1 MADLIQQ
8 QPAVTNSARPW
19 HAAPVEEALQALATG
34 HDGLDEQEASRR
46 LAEHGL
52 NRLPVAKRRS
62 ALRRFLAQFD
72 NLLIY
77 VLLASAAITLALGHG
92 TDAAVIAAVVLINA
106 AIGFVQ
112 EGRAERALSAIRG
125 MLAPHASVMRG
136 GHRLT
141 VEAETL
147 VPGDLVLLDPGD
159 RVPADLRFL
168 RTRNLRIE
176 EAALTGE
183 SVPVDKSPAPVGAE
197 APLGD
202 RSSVAFS
209 GTLVAAGRGA
219 GVVVATG
226 ADTEIGRVSALVGAV
241 ETLRTPLLRQMD
253 GFARRL
259 TFVVLGLSAAIFA
272 FALLARG
279 YAAEDAFLV
288 VVGVAVAA
296 IPEGLPAVMT
306 IALAIG
312 VRRMAARN
320 AIVRRLPAVETLGS
334 VSIICTD
341 KTGTLT
347 RNEMTVAAAVT
358 SVATFAVSGEGYDP
372 SGAVQHG
379 EEEIDPGEHPVLR
392 ELARAALLCN
402 DAALRRSD
410 AGWVVDGDPMEGALV
425 AFANKAGFDTQTL
438 RPQLPRNDEIPFDAQ
453 HRFMATLHHD
463 HAGGAFLCLKG
474 APERVLAMCDR
485 QRGEVGD
492 EPFDAA
498 AWRERV
504 EALAALGR
512 RVLAV
517 ATKPM
522 PPETRELAFAEVERG
537 LTLLGLLGLIDP
549 PREEAVAAVRDCQAA
564 GIRVKM
570 ITGDH
575 AATAGAIARQLGIEN
590 PHAVAT
596 GAELDGLDDAAL
608 RRAARDTDV
617 FARTAPEHKLR
628 LVEALQADGAVL
640 AMTGDGV
647 NDAPALKRA
656 DIGVAMGR
664 KGTEAAK
671 EAAEMVLADDN
682 FASIVAAVR
691 EGRTVYDNVK
701 KVIAWTL
708 PTNGGEALTIIGA
721 ILIGLTLPI
730 TAVQILWI
738 NMVTAVA
745 LGLTLAFE
753 PSERGAMHRPPRAT
767 DEPLLSGFVI
777 WRIIFVSILFVIGTF
792 GMFFWAESRGRS
804 LEEARTLVVNT
815 IVMMEIFYLFSVR
828 FQHGPSLTWSG
839 VLGTPAVLIG
849 VGLVV
854 LLQFAFTYAPP
865 LQALFDTR
873 PVGLLDG
880 VAVVGAGVML
890 LAVLEFEK
898 LIRRIVNS

>member
-1 MADLIQQ
+1 MTDLIQQ

-19 HAAPVEEALQALATG
+19 HAVPVEEALQVLATG
-34 HDGLDEQEASRR
+34 DDGLDGQEASRR
-46 LAEHGL
+46 LAGHGR
-52 NRLPVAKRRS
+52 NRLPVAKPRG
-62 ALRRFLAQFD
+62 AFRRFLAQFD

-92 TDAAVIAAVVLINA
+92 TDAAVIAAVVLLNA

-159 RVPADLRFL
+159 RVPADLRLL

-272 FALLARG
+272 FAVLARG

-288 VVGVAVAA
+288 VVGIAVAA

-372 SGAVQHG
+372 SGADATWRGGDRSGQA
-379 EEEIDPGEHPVLR
+379 PACWASWR
-392 ELARAALLCN
+392 ARRCSATTPRCAE
-402 DAALRRSD
+402 ATA
-410 AGWVVDGDPMEGALV
+410 AGWWTATRWRAPWSPSRTRWGS
-425 AFANKAGFDTQTL
+425 TR
-438 RPQLPRNDEIPFDAQ
+438 RPCAHSCRERDEIPFDAQ

-485 QRGEVGD
+485 QRGPAGD
-492 EPFDAA
+492 EP
-498 AWRERV
+498 
-504 EALAALGR
+504 L
-512 RVLAV
+512 
-517 ATKPM
+517 
-522 PPETRELAFAEVERG
+522 
-537 LTLLGLLGLIDP
+537 DP
-549 PREEAVAAVRDCQAA
+549 VV
-564 GIRVKM
+564 V
-570 ITGDH
+570 
-575 AATAGAIARQLGIEN
+575 AGAGGGAGGAR
-590 PHAVAT
+590 AT
-596 GAELDGLDDAAL
+596 GARGRHQADAAGNA
-608 RRAARDTDV
+608 RRSPSPT
-617 FARTAPEHKLR
+617 PK
-628 LVEALQADGAVL
+628 AV
-640 AMTGDGV
+640 
-647 NDAPALKRA
+647 
-656 DIGVAMGR
+656 
-664 KGTEAAK
+664 
-671 EAAEMVLADDN
+671 
-682 FASIVAAVR
+682 
-691 EGRTVYDNVK
+691 
-701 KVIAWTL
+701 
-708 PTNGGEALTIIGA
+708 
-721 ILIGLTLPI
+721 
-730 TAVQILWI
+730 
-738 NMVTAVA
+738 
-745 LGLTLAFE
+745 
-753 PSERGAMHRPPRAT
+753 
-767 DEPLLSGFVI
+767 
-777 WRIIFVSILFVIGTF
+777 
-792 GMFFWAESRGRS
+792 
-804 LEEARTLVVNT
+804 
-815 IVMMEIFYLFSVR
+815 
-828 FQHGPSLTWSG
+828 
-839 VLGTPAVLIG
+839 
-849 VGLVV
+849 
-854 LLQFAFTYAPP
+854 
-865 LQALFDTR
+865 
-873 PVGLLDG
+873 
-880 VAVVGAGVML
+880 
-890 LAVLEFEK
+890 
-898 LIRRIVNS
+898 